1 MTEFK
6 LFVNGMGINGL
17 AGNIE
22 WSSNKDTLGCS
33 LSFEVPF
40 DDEGNSFPERFIKVG
55 DKVTLRHGSNVEFF
69 GIIVDEA
76 INGRNPVKYTAFD
89 LAFYLNKSEMTIQF
103 NKQPISKCIEQICK
117 KYNIRC
123 EVVSISTP
131 ITKIYKGEVA
141 SEIIKDLL
149 KTAELKTGTR
159 YRFEMK
165 ADRFNVFK
173 WVEMKNEVYTHWIES
188 PTRNTSIADM
198 KNSILVVA
206 DGEKISKP
214 SATASDES
222 NIAKYGL
229 LTKVETISDK
239 EKRSAQV
246 VANNLLKQLNKVQA
260 TGGAK
265 FVGDRN
271 VRAGR
276 LFKLNESVTGWSGD
290 VLITDAKHSIAN
302 GIHIMQ
308 LSWEEWNG

>member
-6 LFVNGMGINGL
+6 LYVNGAGLNGF

-40 DDEGNSFPERFIKVG
+40 GEEGTSFPERFIKPG
-55 DKVTLRHGSNVEFF
+55 DKVTLRHGANLEFF

-103 NKQPISKCIEQICK
+103 NKKPISQCIEQICK

-123 EVVSISTP
+123 EVIPISTP

-149 KTAELKTGTR
+149 DTARLKTGTR

-165 ADRFNVFK
+165 GDRFNVFK
-173 WVEMKNEVYTHWIES
+173 WVEMKNEVYTHWIDS
-188 PTRNTSIADM
+188 PTRNLSIQEM

-214 SATASDES
+214 SAIASDES

-239 EKRSAQV
+239 EKRSAQT
-246 VANNLLKQLNKVQA
+246 VANNLLKQLNKVQE
-260 TGGAK
+260 TGGGT

-276 LFKLNESVTGWSGD
+276 LFKLNERVTGWSGD
-290 VLITDAKHSIAN
+290 VVITDAKHSISN
-302 GIHIMQ
+302 GIHLMQ
-308 LSWEEWNG
+308 LSWEVWDE